1 MAGVTRIPRTRGGV
15 SGVLLI
21 LLGAWGALAPF
32 VGPYFHF
39 AYTPDRAWAY
49 TSGRLWLSI
58 VPGAAALIGGLLVT
72 FASHRAV
79 GIFGAVLAALG
90 GAWFIVGSAV
100 TKVVVVNPSISP
112 GTPLARSVG
121 SISVTKWQF
130 FEGLGFF
137 TATGVLILFFGA
149 LALGRFSVVGVR
161 DAALAAGDDTSQLPG
176 EYQETYP
183 AASAPAYLATDAT
196 RDDLASPAAGGRYSA
211 AGSQYPPSEQT
222 RTEQLPTEQAPATQ
236 APAEQAPAE
245 QAPAEQAPT
254 QQAPTQRPQPPSDL
268 FPPTTSPF
276 RNPSPSDTGPLRRPG
291 FS

>member
-58 VPGAAALIGGLLVT
+58 VPGAAALVGGLLVT

-100 TKVVVVNPSISP
+100 TKVAVVNTSITP

-121 SISVTKWQF
+121 SISVARWQF

-137 TATGVLILFFGA
+137 TGTGVLILFFGA

-161 DAALAAGDDTSQLPG
+161 DAALAQDMDMSQAPAGAYSTAD
-176 EYQETYP
+176 P
-183 AASAPAYLATDAT
+183 AAYPGTDPT
-196 RDDLASPAAGGRYSA
+196 RQDLAFPAAGDQYSATGSQYSA
-211 AGSQYPPSEQT
+211 AASDYPSSAQT
-222 RTEQLPTEQAPATQ
+222 QTEQIPGEQPPAESAPATQ
-236 APAEQAPAE
+236 APTEQA
-245 QAPAEQAPT
+245 
-254 QQAPTQRPQPPSDL
+254 QPPSDL
-268 FPPTTSPF
+268 FPPTSPPQ
-276 RNPSPSDTGPLRRPG
+276 NPSTSDTGPLRRPG
-291 FS
+291 F

>member
-1 MAGVTRIPRTRGGV
+1 MAGVTRMPRSRGGV

-58 VPGAAALIGGLLVT
+58 VPGAAALAGGLLVT

-100 TKVVVVNPSISP
+100 TKVVVVNTSITP

-121 SISVTKWQF
+121 SISVARWQF

-137 TATGVLILFFGA
+137 TGTGVLILFFGA
-149 LALGRFSVVGVR
+149 LALGRFTVVGVR
-161 DAALAAGDDTSQLPG
+161 DAALAQDLDMSPEPAGMYSAAD
-176 EYQETYP
+176 P
-183 AASAPAYLATDAT
+183 AAYPGTDPT
-196 RDDLASPAAGGRYSA
+196 RQDLDFPAAGGQYSA
-211 AGSQYPPSEQT
+211 AGSQYSGAGSQYSGAGSDYLSSEQT
-222 RTEQLPTEQAPATQ
+222 QTEQIPGEPPRAEPAPTTQAPTEQA
-236 APAEQAPAE
+236 
-245 QAPAEQAPT
+245 
-254 QQAPTQRPQPPSDL
+254 QPPSDL
-268 FPPTTSPF
+268 FPPTSPPQ
-276 RNPSPSDTGPLRRPG
+276 NPSTSDTGPLRRPG
-291 FS
+291 F